1 MSGVLY
7 KDEEELAEAVRM
19 SALEEAASL
28 IESFTAGQIRLA
40 AGEMSADEMRAV
52 KAVQRWWAA
61 AVRHKAD
68 G

>member
-7 KDEEELAEAVRM
+7 KDEAELAEAVRM

-28 IESFTAGQIRLA
+28 IESFSAGQIRLA
-40 AGEMSADEMRAV
+40 AGEMSAGEMRAV

-61 AVRHKAD
+61 AIRHKAA